1 MNTRLENALR
11 QMLTAQTL
19 NELKQLYRAFGLE
32 FHPDHGGSEEAMKQ
46 INIQF
51 TWLFEGLK
59 NKQNEEATRAHDTG
73 NWAGYSTTTETPE
86 EFIDIISKL
95 DQIQGIIVELCG
107 RWLWISGNTKDNREA
122 LKACGC
128 RWSTNKKMWY
138 WRHEEDFCKKHS
150 SNSLD
155 IEEIRAQYGSQ
166 RMTRQGFAVVSV

>member
-1 MNTRLENALR
+1 MNKRLENALR
-11 QMLTAQTL
+11 QMLASQTL
-19 NELKQLYRAFGLE
+19 NELKQLYRAFALE
-32 FHPDHGGSEEAMKQ
+32 FHPDHGGSEEAMKA
-46 INIQF
+46 INIEF
-51 TWLFEGLK
+51 TRLFAILK
-59 NKQNEEATRAHDTG
+59 DRQNDEATRAHNDG
-73 NWAGYSTTTETPE
+73 KWAGYSTTTETPE

-138 WRHEEDFCKKHS
+138 WRHEEDFCKKHC

-155 IEEIRAQYGSQ
+155 IDEIRAQYGSQ
-166 RMTRQGFAVVSV
+166 RITRQGSAVVSI

>member
-1 MNTRLENALR
+1 MNTKLQNALR
-11 QMLTAQTL
+11 QMLAAQTL
-19 NELKQLYRAFGLE
+19 NELKQLYRAFALE

-46 INIQF
+46 INIKF

-59 NKQNEEATRAHDTG
+59 NKQNEEATRAHNEG

-95 DQIQGIIVELCG
+95 DQIQNIIVELCG

-128 RWSTNKKMWY
+128 RWSTTKKMWY
-138 WRHEEDFCKKHS
+138 WRHEEDFCKKHN
-150 SNSLD
+150 SNTRD
-155 IEEIRAQYGSQ
+155 IEEIRAMYGSQ
-166 RMTRQGFAVVSV
+166 RMTRQGSAVVAV

>member
-1 MNTRLENALR
+1 MNTKVQDALR
-11 QMLTAQTL
+11 QMLLAESL
-19 NELKQLYRAFGLE
+19 NELKQLYRAFALE

-51 TWLFEGLK
+51 TWLFESLK
-59 NKQNEEATRAHDTG
+59 NKQNEEATRAHDAG
-73 NWAGYSTTTETPE
+73 NWAGFSTTTETPE

-95 DQIQGIIVELCG
+95 DRIQGIIVELCG

-138 WRHEEDFCKKHS
+138 WRHEEDFCKKH
-150 SNSLD
+150 NSHTRD
-155 IEEIRAQYGSQ
+155 IEEIRAMYGSQ
-166 RMTRQGFAVVSV
+166 RMTRQGSAVVAV

>member
-11 QMLTAQTL
+11 QMQAAQNL
-19 NELKQLYRAFGLE
+19 NELKQLYRAFALE

-51 TWLFEGLK
+51 TWLFESLK
-59 NKQNEEATRAHDTG
+59 NKQNDEAARAHDAG

-95 DQIQGIIVELCG
+95 DKIHGIIVELCG

-128 RWSTNKKMWY
+128 RWSINKKMWY
-138 WRHEEDFCKKHS
+138 WRHEEDFCKKHN
-150 SNSLD
+150 SNTRD
-155 IEEIRAQYGSQ
+155 IEEIRAMYGSQ
-166 RMTRQGFAVVSV
+166 RFTRQDSAVMAV

>member
-1 MNTRLENALR
+1 MNTLQDALR
-11 QMLTAQTL
+11 ALKSAQNL
-19 NELKQLYRAFGLE
+19 NELKQLYRAFALQ

-51 TWLFEGLK
+51 TWLFESLK
-59 NKQNEEATRAHDTG
+59 NKQNEEATHAHNEG

-107 RWLWISGNTKDNREA
+107 RWLWISGNTKDNREV

-150 SNSLD
+150 SNRLD

-166 RMTRQGFAVVSV
+166 RMTRQGSAVVAV